1 MNQKILNLLG
11 LCKRSGNLSL
21 GYDATIE
28 SITKKKAKLCLI
40 ASDASD
46 RVKDRMK
53 KNCENMKTAVFV
65 TDFEIKDFESS
76 IGKSVAVF
84 SVNEKG
90 FAEKIKTLLG
100 EGLNDN

>member
-21 GYDATIE
+21 GYDATFE

-46 RVKDRMK
+46 RVKDKMK
-53 KNCENMKTAVFV
+53 KNCDMLKIDSFV
-65 TDFEIKDFESS
+65 TDFEIKDFDSS
-76 IGKSVAVF
+76 IGKPVAVI

-90 FAEKIKTLLG
+90 FSEKIKTLLG